1 LPPISLQT
9 KGCARI
15 MDTMVP
21 EKKLTDDRLS
31 DLDKKVDVGFAQ
43 VGKEFEK
50 IDERFASVHK
60 RFEQVDVRFDKV
72 DARFEKVE
80 GKIES
85 GLKELREEMNPRF
98 AEINGA
104 LFALHRLLFRV
115 SIGGGAGLGLLVIG
129 AILR

>member
-1 LPPISLQT
+1 
-9 KGCARI
+9 

-21 EKKLTDDRLS
+21 EKKLTDNRLS

-60 RFEQVDVRFDKV
+60 RFEQVDARFDKVDARFEQVDARFDKV

>member
-1 LPPISLQT
+1 
-9 KGCARI
+9 
-15 MDTMVP
+15 MVP